1 MIVIKIWEGLG
12 NQMFQYAFAKALS
25 IKGYDVRLDT
35 NQICYSEKLENNR
48 RDKREVTID
57 KFNINI
63 PIVNQEELKKFCF
76 LNQSNWKEKS
86 VFFLSQKG
94 LWPVKFYRE
103 ETVGYKRELTKLR
116 GDFYLQG
123 TFQSEKYFADIRKS
137 LLREF
142 TPKNKIRISR
152 RLKEI
157 LENEET
163 VSLHIR
169 RGDYAKLNHAL
180 NIYYY
185 QRAMKKMEETIA
197 TPYYLIFS
205 DDIAWVKENLDIG
218 ARNIIVNEEGG
229 LKDYEEL
236 MIMTKCRHNIISNS
250 TFSWWGAWLNQN
262 PEKMVIAPKVW
273 FGEQKKIVLEN
284 WTIV

>member
-1 MIVIKIWEGLG
+1 MIVIRIWEGLG

-25 IKGYDVRLDT
+25 IRGYDVRLDFQ
-35 NQICYSEKLENNR
+35 QICNSKEFENKR
-48 RDKREVTID
+48 EDKREITID

-63 PIVNQEELKKFCF
+63 PIINQKEMKKYKF
-76 LNQSNWKEKS
+76 LRQSNWKEKI

-94 LWPVKFYRE
+94 FWPVKYYRE
-103 ETVGYKRELTKLR
+103 KTVGYKKELIKFT
-116 GDFYLQG
+116 GDIYLQG
-123 TFQSEKYFADIRKS
+123 TFQSEKYFTDIRKY
-137 LLREF
+137 LLHEF
-142 TPKNKIRISR
+142 TPKTKICVSR
-152 RLKEI
+152 NLIEI
-157 LENEET
+157 LETEET
-163 VSLHIR
+163 VSLHVR
-169 RGDYAKLNHAL
+169 RGDYARLNHAL

-185 QRAMKKMEETIA
+185 QRAMLKIEEVISN
-197 TPYYLIFS
+197 PYYLIFS

-218 ARNIIVNEEGG
+218 ARSIIVNEDGR

-262 PEKMVIAPKVW
+262 VEKMVIAPKVW
-273 FGEQKKIVLEN
+273 FGDQKKIVLDN